1 MVAAVLVVVGSSL
14 QAAQFTWTAGLVLF
28 VSVGAVIGLSWFAVR
43 LPSLKADPTEVKVV
57 DPWGSPQR
65 MLRSDLAFI
74 FRGQMLL
81 AVRGGSFWDKSYV
94 FVSPDGTVRMW
105 PWAFQ
110 FTDNGVAEFA
120 QRLQVPVRGDFT
132 VQVKDRVDPAAT

>member
-1 MVAAVLVVVGSSL
+1 
-14 QAAQFTWTAGLVLF
+14 
-28 VSVGAVIGLSWFAVR
+28 
-43 LPSLKADPTEVKVV
+43 
-57 DPWGSPQR
+57 

-74 FRGQMLL
+74 FRGQMLR

-94 FVSPDGTVRMW
+94 FAASDGTVRMW

-120 QRLQVPVRGDFT
+120 QRLDVELRGDFS

>member
-1 MVAAVLVVVGSSL
+1 MVAAVVVVVGSSL
-14 QAAQFTWTAGLVLF
+14 QASQFTWTMGLVLF
-28 VSVGAVIGLSWFAVR
+28 ISVGAVIGLSWFAIR
-43 LPSLKADPTEVKVV
+43 LPTLKAGPTEVKVV

-74 FRGQMLL
+74 FRGQMLR

-94 FVSPDGTVRMW
+94 FASSDGTVRMW

-110 FTDNGVAEFA
+110 FTDKGVAEFA
-120 QRLQVPVRGDFT
+120 QRLDVALRGDFS